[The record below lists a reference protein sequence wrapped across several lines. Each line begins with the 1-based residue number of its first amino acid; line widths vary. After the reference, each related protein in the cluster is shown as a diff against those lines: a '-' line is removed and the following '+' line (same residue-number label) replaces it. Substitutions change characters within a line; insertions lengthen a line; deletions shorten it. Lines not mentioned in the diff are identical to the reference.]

1 MVERQRAFFRAARRD
16 AGRPGA
22 PQTPVRWGE
31 LYATLIAHG
40 HSPGDLARY
49 TTRQLSLYW
58 REALRRE
65 ARASAYRIAD
75 VNAGMAG
82 GKHAN
87 ERIKA
92 LTQP

>member
-1 MVERQRAFFRAARRD
+1 
-16 AGRPGA
+16 
-22 PQTPVRWGE
+22 
-31 LYATLIAHG
+31 
-40 HSPGDLARY
+40 
-49 TTRQLSLYW
+49 
-58 REALRRE
+58 LRRE